1 MRSLS
6 IAATGMLAQQ
16 LNVEVISNNIA
27 NVNTTGFKRQRAEF
41 QDLLYQDLRR
51 VGATSSDAGTIIPTG
66 VQIGVGVKVSGVYRV
81 VSQGDLVST
90 ENPLDVAVEGKG
102 LFRITLPDGQDA
114 YTRAGSFQ
122 RSATGQIVT
131 NDGFTVQPAI
141 TIPPEAIDISI
152 NQSGEVLVKIA
163 GQAEMTNV
171 GQLELANFANEA
183 GLETIG
189 DNLLLETPA
198 SGPATLG
205 TPGANGFG
213 GIRQGFLETSN
224 INAVAEITSLITA
237 QRAYELNSKVISAS
251 DEMMRT
257 VTTLR

>member
-1 MRSLS
+1 MRALS

-16 LNVEVISNNIA
+16 TNVEVISNNIA
-27 NVNTTGFKRQRAEF
+27 NVNTTGHKRQRAEF

-66 VQIGVGVKVSGVYRV
+66 VQIGIGVKVSGVYRI

-90 ENPLDVAVEGKG
+90 ENQLDMAIEGKG

-122 RSATGQIVT
+122 RSATGEIVT
-131 NDGFTVQPAI
+131 HDGLTVQPAI
-141 TIPPEAIDISI
+141 TIPPEAIDVVI
-152 NQSGEVLVKIA
+152 NQTGEVQIKVS
-163 GQAEMTNV
+163 GQTELNNI
-171 GQLELANFANEA
+171 GQFELATFANEA
-183 GLETIG
+183 GLEAIG

-198 SGPATLG
+198 SGTATLG
-205 TPGANGFG
+205 SPGATGFG
-213 GIRQGFLETSN
+213 SIRQGFLETAN
-224 INAVAEITSLITA
+224 INAVSEITALITA
-237 QRAYELNSKVISAS
+237 QRAYELNSKVISAA